1 MKPLNVQKLRELCEA
16 VVRDCKGAESK
27 IYKAADESYMF
38 FYLTFSCVLLAWGSY
53 EK

>member
-27 IYKAADESYMF
+27 IYKAADESYANLGHKTLPELVKF
-38 FYLTFSCVLLAWGSY
+38 IT